1 MAEVSAH
8 SLGSDDVSV
17 SETCESF
24 DFVSRPWADHV
35 PVLNDE
41 VISDKP
47 VANPDVSYAEAT
59 RPAQPVKDVKN
70 SVSTDNDVP
79 DRPCTAFVTASLL
92 GLLARSANKCF
103 SLLVSAIFSVFLFH
117 FVCEIVF
124 SIWIYVKMSRL

>member
-24 DFVSRPWADHV
+24 NFFSRPWTDHV

-92 GLLARSANKCF
+92 GLLARSANK
-103 SLLVSAIFSVFLFH
+103 
-117 FVCEIVF
+117 
-124 SIWIYVKMSRL
+124 